1 MELIICL
8 VKSYASIF
16 KGKDGKAHLSHGYR
30 SDVELPALINLI
42 NILLTHPKGVKEI
55 FKLSTLAPGLN
66 LS

>member
-8 VKSYASIF
+8 VKSYAF
-16 KGKDGKAHLSHGYR
+16 MKDGKAHLSHGHR

-55 FKLSTLAPGLN
+55 FKVSTVAPGLN
-66 LS
+66 LSKDN